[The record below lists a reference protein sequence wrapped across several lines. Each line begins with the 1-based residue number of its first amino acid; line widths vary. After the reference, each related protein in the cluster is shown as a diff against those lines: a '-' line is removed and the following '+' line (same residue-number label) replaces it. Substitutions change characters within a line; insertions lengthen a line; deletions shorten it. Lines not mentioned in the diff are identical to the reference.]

1 MNSMS
6 DYDNL
11 KQTGKLDETI
21 GSLKTMLEL
30 SKDTAAPTADQY
42 KKLSEKY
49 EQALKLIETLKSK
62 IDELESNK
70 IPSKDEVE
78 SISAMLDV
86 LNKLD
91 IKTLDKLSMIGKIP
105 SKDA

>member
-1 MNSMS
+1 MS
-6 DYDNL
+6 DYDSL
-11 KQTGKLDETI
+11 KQTGKLDETV
-21 GSLKTMLEL
+21 GSLKAMLEI
-30 SKDTAAPTADQY
+30 SKDTSNPTADQY

-49 EQALKLIETLKSK
+49 EEALKLIETLRAK
-62 IDELESNK
+62 INELQSEK

-91 IKTLDKLSMIGKIP
+91 IKTLDKLSMIGKTP
-105 SKDA
+105 PKDA

>member
-1 MNSMS
+1 MS

-21 GSLKTMLEL
+21 GSLKAMLEI
-30 SKDTAAPTADQY
+30 SQVTVTSAPSTEQY

-49 EQALKLIETLKSK
+49 EEALKIIETLRAK
-62 IDELESNK
+62 IDELQNNK
-70 IPSKDEVE
+70 LPSKDEVE

-91 IKTLDKLSMIGKIP
+91 IKTLDKLSSIGKTP

>member
-1 MNSMS
+1 MS

-21 GSLKTMLEL
+21 GSLKAMLEI
-30 SKDTAAPTADQY
+30 SQVTSAPNADQY

-49 EQALKLIETLKSK
+49 EEALKIIETLRSK
-62 IDELESNK
+62 IDELQNNK
-70 IPSKDEVE
+70 IPSRDEVE

-91 IKTLDKLSMIGKIP
+91 IKTLDKLSALGKTP
-105 SKDA
+105 PKDA

>member
-1 MNSMS
+1 MS
-6 DYDNL
+6 DYDSL

-21 GSLKTMLEL
+21 GSLKAMLEI
-30 SKDTAAPTADQY
+30 SQVTGTPNADQY
-42 KKLSEKY
+42 RKLSEKY
-49 EQALKLIETLKSK
+49 EEALRIIETLRAK
-62 IDELESNK
+62 IDDLQSNK

-91 IKTLDKLSMIGKIP
+91 IKTLDKLSTLGKVS